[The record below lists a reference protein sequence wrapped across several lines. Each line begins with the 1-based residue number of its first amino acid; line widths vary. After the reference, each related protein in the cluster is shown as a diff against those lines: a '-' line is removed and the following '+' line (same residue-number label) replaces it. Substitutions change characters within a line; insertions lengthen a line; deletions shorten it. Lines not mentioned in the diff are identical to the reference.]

1 MTLATETPVVVSNH
15 LAVADLG
22 DEAVVLDPSS
32 GNYFGLNEVAARI
45 LELAQEPTTV
55 GGIVDRLLGEYNVDR
70 DRLTADVTV
79 FVDDLGRRGFLDV
92 G

>member
-1 MTLATETPVVVSNH
+1 MTLAIETPVVVSNR

-45 LELAQEPTTV
+45 LELAHEPTTV
-55 GGIVDRLLGEYNVDR
+55 GEIVDRLLGEYNVSR
-70 DRLTADVTV
+70 DRLTADVAA

>member
-1 MTLATETPVVVSNH
+1 MTLATDTPVVVSNH

-22 DEAVVLDPSS
+22 DEAVILDPSS

-45 LELAQEPTTV
+45 LELAHEPTTV
-55 GGIVDRLLGEYNVDR
+55 GQIVDRLLGEYNVSR
-70 DRLTADVTV
+70 DRLTADVAT
-79 FVDDLGRRGFLDV
+79 FVDELGRRGFLDV